1 MYYVNILTGTYP
13 SLWGEGF
20 IVPIFKRGYIEN
32 MENYQGITLLSVVG
46 KLLTSILNDR
56 LNNQAENYIVYI
68 EAQAGFRK
76 GMGTMD
82 NIFIL
87 QGLISHC
94 VN

>member
-1 MYYVNILTGTYP
+1 MYYVHILTGTYP

-20 IVPIFKRGYIEN
+20 IVPIFNRGYIEN